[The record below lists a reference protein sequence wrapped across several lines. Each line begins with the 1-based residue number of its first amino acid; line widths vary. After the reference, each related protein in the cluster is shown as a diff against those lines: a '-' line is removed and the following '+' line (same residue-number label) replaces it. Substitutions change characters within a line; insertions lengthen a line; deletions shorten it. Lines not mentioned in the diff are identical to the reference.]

1 VGFRARYFADRHAAM
16 GFANMAQLSSGISKG
31 IFGAIALS
39 LTFGAVASG
48 RDLGQRDASSQINAT
63 QINSTEANS
72 TEAPAAVNRSAK
84 ADRAPRVAGP
94 VTQTQTVS
102 LRLDGLAD
110 TSVLIRMPA
119 ARVARGGAPASLL
132 TKSGSGRT
140 LACEPVVSV
149 LTDVAK
155 RLQPGSCVT

>member
-1 VGFRARYFADRHAAM
+1 
-16 GFANMAQLSSGISKG
+16 MAQLSSGISKG
-31 IFGAIALS
+31 VFGAIALS

-63 QINSTEANS
+63 EINS
-72 TEAPAAVNRSAK
+72 TEAPAAVNRTAK
-84 ADRAPRVAGP
+84 ADRGPRVAGP
-94 VTQTQTVS
+94 ATQTQTVS
-102 LRLDGLAD
+102 LRLNSLAD
-110 TSVLIRMPA
+110 TSVLIRMPV

-132 TKSGSGRT
+132 TKSGSGKTT

-149 LTDVAK
+149 LTEIAK

>member
-1 VGFRARYFADRHAAM
+1 M

-39 LTFGAVASG
+39 LTFGALASG

-63 QINSTEANS
+63 EAS
-72 TEAPAAVNRSAK
+72 AAVVNRDAK

-94 VTQTQTVS
+94 ATETQTVS

-119 ARVARGGAPASLL
+119 ARIARGGAPASLL

-149 LTDVAK
+149 LTEVAK

>member
-1 VGFRARYFADRHAAM
+1 
-16 GFANMAQLSSGISKG
+16 MAQLSSGISKG

-48 RDLGQRDASSQINAT
+48 RDLGQRDASGQINAAQINST
-63 QINSTEANS
+63 QINSAEANS
-72 TEAPAAVNRSAK
+72 TEAQAAVNRTAK

-94 VTQTQTVS
+94 TSQTQTVS

-149 LTDVAK
+149 LTEVAK